1 MKLDDKNITNEEREM
16 ARNTN
21 NFDGGNRN
29 QSNWKNTLKI
39 ITPKNQRKRQFIL
52 KIIRELI
59 ISDRSLLKTE
69 ISMSKS
75 FVLTQATGIIPLN
88 ILHNI
93 KKSRI
98 LRIIK
103 INPRVFPDQEDNPNP
118 LNTDLLLKVKNKT
131 MIEIGITREE
141 TIMGI
146 IFKEPKVQPMMWE
159 WKGEWVT
166 ITLNPTTPDTTI
178 EGRLKSKLTQRDDRD
193 YNRPPQGRG
202 YPDDR

>member
-52 KIIRELI
+52 KIIREPI

>member
-118 LNTDLLLKVKNKT
+118 LNTDPLLKVKNKT

-178 EGRLKSKLTQRDDRD
+178 EGRLKSKLTKRDDRD

>member
-52 KIIRELI
+52 KIIREPI

-118 LNTDLLLKVKNKT
+118 LNTDPLLKVKNKT